1 LAKITTYGLLAN
13 LFFLGCEVFVV
24 FYSGVPSHVA
34 HFEYLYFGLDG
45 HGVLVPWMWTALSL
59 MVVAA
64 ILLVNPV
71 TRRSD
76 PVLIVACVALFIGTW
91 IDKGMGL
98 VTGGFIPTSLHEAMD
113 YLPTAL
119 ELLISLGIYAIGAFI
134 LTVLFKIV
142 VGVKREAIH
151 AK

>member
-1 LAKITTYGLLAN
+1 MDENEFFRMAALDICEN
-13 LFFLGCEVFVV
+13 LQIEQ
-24 FYSGVPSHVA
+24 
-34 HFEYLYFGLDG
+34 
-45 HGVLVPWMWTALSL
+45 
-59 MVVAA
+59 
-64 ILLVNPV
+64 
-71 TRRSD
+71 
-76 PVLIVACVALFIGTW
+76 
-91 IDKGMGL
+91 GMGL